1 VVSFQPEAR
10 DTLIVKRRE
19 FIGLL
24 GGAAAWPLAA
34 RGQPG
39 ERMRRIGV
47 LMTIAA
53 DDSESLARLAALLH
67 RLQELGWVDGRNMR
81 MEYRW
86 APGGGDFRRKVAAE
100 LVALAPDV
108 ILANGSGGT
117 EPLLQATRTL
127 PIVFVLVPD
136 PVAAGYVE
144 SLARPGGNATGF
156 TNYDYGLG
164 GKWLELLKEIAPR
177 VTRVGVLRDISQV
190 AAVGQFSA
198 IQSVAPPLGIEAIPV
213 NVRDADGIEN
223 AISGFARSANGGL
236 MVTGSGLA
244 VANRNLIITLAAKHQ
259 LPAVYW
265 DRLFVSAG
273 GLISYGADLRDQFR
287 QAASY
292 IDRILK
298 GEKPA
303 DLPVQQATKIQLAIN
318 LKTAKVLGLDVSPN
332 LLARA
337 DEVIE

>member
-1 VVSFQPEAR
+1 
-10 DTLIVKRRE
+10 
-19 FIGLL
+19 
-24 GGAAAWPLAA
+24 
-34 RGQPG
+34 
-39 ERMRRIGV
+39 
-47 LMTIAA
+47 MTIAA
-53 DDSESLARLAALLH
+53 DDPESLARLAAFLH

-86 APGGGDFRRKVAAE
+86 APGGADARRKVASE

-108 ILANGSGGT
+108 ILANGSGGA

-136 PVAAGYVE
+136 PVAAGYVD

-156 TNYDYGLG
+156 TSYDYGMG

-177 VTRVGVLRDISQV
+177 VTRAGVLRDIGQV

-198 IQSVAPPLGIEAIPV
+198 IQSVAPSLGIEAIPV

-223 AISGFARSANGGL
+223 AISGFARSANDGL
-236 MVTGSGLA
+236 IVTGSGLA
-244 VANRNLIITLAAKHQ
+244 AANRNLIITLAAKRE
-259 LPAVYW
+259 LPTVYW
-265 DRLFVSAG
+265 DRMFVSDG

-287 QAASY
+287 QAATY

-303 DLPVQQATKIQLAIN
+303 DLPVQTPTKFAIAIN
-318 LKTAKVLGLDVSPN
+318 LKTAKALDLEVPPM

>member
-1 VVSFQPEAR
+1 
-10 DTLIVKRRE
+10 
-19 FIGLL
+19 
-24 GGAAAWPLAA
+24 
-34 RGQPG
+34 
-39 ERMRRIGV
+39 MRRIGV

-53 DDSESLARLAALLH
+53 DDPESFARLAALLH
-67 RLQELGWVDGRNMR
+67 RLQELGWVEGRNMR

-86 APGGGDFRRKVAAE
+86 APGGGDVRRKVASE
-100 LVALAPDV
+100 LVALEPDV
-108 ILANGSGGT
+108 ILANGSGGA
-117 EPLLQATRTL
+117 EPLLQATRAL

-136 PVAAGYVE
+136 PVAAGYVD

-156 TNYDYGLG
+156 TSYDFSMG
-164 GKWLELLKEIAPR
+164 GKWLELLKQIAPR
-177 VTRVGVLRDISQV
+177 LTRVGVLRDISQA

-198 IQSVAPPLGIEAIPV
+198 IHSVAPSLGIEATPV

-236 MVTGSGLA
+236 IVPGSGLA
-244 VANRNLIITLAAKHQ
+244 VANRNLIITLASRHQ

-265 DRLFVSAG
+265 DRMFVSAG
-273 GLISYGADLRDQFR
+273 GLISYGIDLRDQYR

-303 DLPVQQATKIQLAIN
+303 DLPVQTLTKFDTVIN
-318 LKTAKVLGLDVSPN
+318 LKTAKALGLTVPEPACPHRRGDQIILHVCCT
-332 LLARA
+332 A
-337 DEVIE
+337 

>member
-1 VVSFQPEAR
+1 MRRR
-10 DTLIVKRRE
+10 D
-19 FIGLL
+19 FITLL

-34 RGQPG
+34 HAQQRG
-39 ERMRRIGV
+39 MRRIGV

-53 DDSESLARLAALLH
+53 DDPESFARLAALLH
-67 RLQELGWVDGRNMR
+67 RLQELGWVDGRNIR

-86 APGGGDFRRKVAAE
+86 APGGADVRRKVASE

-108 ILANGSGGT
+108 ILANGSGGA

-136 PVAAGYVE
+136 PVAAGYVD

-156 TNYDYGLG
+156 TSYDYDMGR
-164 GKWLELLKEIAPR
+164 KWLELLKEIAPR
-177 VTRVGVLRDISQV
+177 VTRVGVLRDIGQV

-198 IQSVAPPLGIEAIPV
+198 IQSVAPSLGIEATPV
-213 NVRDADGIEN
+213 NLRDADGIGN
-223 AISGFARSANGGL
+223 AISGFARSGNGGL
-236 MVTGSGLA
+236 IVTGSGLA
-244 VANRNLIITLAAKHQ
+244 VVNRNLIITLAARHE

-265 DRLFVSAG
+265 DRMFVSEG

-303 DLPVQQATKIQLAIN
+303 DLPVQTPTKFEIVIN
-318 LKTAKVLGLDVSPN
+318 LKTAKALGLDVPAT